1 MGCAND
7 KVTIR
12 NGRNVWVLAR
22 TDRDGA
28 DVGEVL
34 QTAGGVL
41 KRFLGS
47 ASPAGTRSVFEVLQ
61 STRDTPHGARY
72 VIGAARPVLVDAFQA
87 DSPETAIQQQPTI
100 PDGVRTDY
108 FVDCPTFRTIAAA
121 RPWYVTV
128 EFDWRAPATSVD
140 WPRRAVNFLGM
151 PYDPRDGLD
160 WLLLSAGH
168 KGKAEESD
176 TSLLDE
182 VSEDTG
188 KVILAAAEKAAAIAK
203 PVLVGLAIIAGGGA
217 VVYLVHQ
224 YGRRSRR
231 SEDD

>member
-1 MGCAND
+1 MGCAQD

-12 NGRNVWVLAR
+12 NGRNVWVLGR

-28 DVGEVL
+28 DVAAVL

-41 KRFLGS
+41 KRFLGQ

-61 STRDTPHGARY
+61 STRDDPHGARF

-87 DSPETAIQQQPTI
+87 TSPETAVEQQPRL
-100 PDGVRTDY
+100 PREVETDY
-108 FVDCPTFRTIAAA
+108 FADCPTFRTISAQ

-128 EFDWRAPATSVD
+128 EFDWRAPTTKID
-140 WPRRAVNFLGM
+140 WPRRAVDILGV
-151 PYDPRDGLD
+151 PLFGDQALD

-168 KGKAEESD
+168 KGPSEESD

-182 VSEDTG
+182 VSEDT
-188 KVILAAAEKAAAIAK
+188 KRVIVEAAEKVANAAK
-203 PVLVGLAIIAGGGA
+203 PLLIALAFIVGGGA
-217 VVYLVHQ
+217 VVYLVSKS
-224 YGRRSRR
+224 RPSRR
-231 SEDD
+231 EDTA